1 MAGSERDQATGM
13 PHVVVVGGGIAGL
26 STAFHLRN
34 EPVRVTVLEGADRL
48 GGKLKV
54 SEVAGVAVDEG
65 AESLYA
71 NRRRTTGLI
80 KDAGLGERI
89 MSAGVTA
96 SAIWTRGGIR
106 HQPDRQFMGVPCDMD
121 DLARSGVLSEEGVE
135 RARQDLSLPSFDRD
149 GDVSVADYVGSR
161 FGKEVVDRLVDPFL
175 AGVFSGRA
183 EELSFEATL
192 TPLAKASRRHA
203 SLADAAGA
211 LVPVLAPGEKPPP
224 VSVATLEGGFGSL
237 PEAVVRE
244 TLAAAPGTVFR
255 TDAPARA
262 LERTADGW
270 RITVGPAGAPEL
282 IEADAVVIATPAGP
296 AGSLLAG
303 VPTAGGAVEALS
315 EMRYASVAV
324 VTLAYPKAAF
334 PGGGLS
340 GRGYSAYRV
349 PAVEGKL
356 VKEVA
361 FTTVKWPHLAGEVEI
376 VRCFLGR
383 VGEDR
388 VLVRDDA
395 SLVAVAAAEL
405 AEATGVTGV
414 PVESRVSR
422 WQDALPQYAV
432 GHLDR
437 VNRIR
442 ESVAALPGLAVC
454 GALYDGVGVG
464 VCMATARKAAD
475 EVLSWL
481 AKRGDAA
488 RPVTASV

>member
-475 EVLSWL
+475 EVLSWQ
-481 AKRGDAA
+481 AKGGDAA

>member
-89 MSAGVTA
+89 MPAGVTA

-237 PEAVVRE
+237 PESVVRE

-475 EVLSWL
+475 EVLSWQ
-481 AKRGDAA
+481 AKGGDAA

>member
-89 MSAGVTA
+89 MPAGVTA

-237 PEAVVRE
+237 PESVVRE

-475 EVLSWL
+475 EVLSWQ

-488 RPVTASV
+488 RPVTASA

>member
-475 EVLSWL
+475 EVLSWQ

-488 RPVTASV
+488 RPVTASA

>member
-1 MAGSERDQATGM
+1 MAGSERDQATGT

-26 STAFHLRN
+26 SAAFHLRN

-71 NRRRTTGLI
+71 NRRKTTGLI
-80 KDAGLGERI
+80 KDAGLGDRI

-96 SAIWTRGGIR
+96 SAIWSRGEIR
-106 HQPDRQFMGVPCDMD
+106 HQPDRQFMGVPCDLD

-135 RARQDLSLPSFDRD
+135 RARQDLFLPPFDRQ
-149 GDVSVADYVGSR
+149 GDVSVAEFVGGR
-161 FGKEVVDRLVDPFL
+161 FGREVVDRLVEPFL

-183 EELSFEATL
+183 EDLSFEATL
-192 TPLAKASRRHA
+192 TPLAKASRHQA

-224 VSVATLEGGFGSL
+224 VSVATLDGGFGSL
-237 PEAVVRE
+237 PAAVVEE
-244 TLAAAPGTVFR
+244 TLKAAPDTVFR
-255 TDAPARA
+255 TDAPVRELARSA
-262 LERTADGW
+262 GGW
-270 RITVGPAGAPEL
+270 RLTVGSAGAPEL

-296 AGSLLAG
+296 TSGLLAG
-303 VPTAGGAVEALS
+303 VPGTGAAVAALD
-315 EMRYASVAV
+315 EVRYASVAV

-340 GRGYSAYRV
+340 GRGYAAYRV

-356 VKEVA
+356 VKEVT

-383 VGEDR
+383 FGEER
-388 VLVRDDA
+388 ILGRDDA

-422 WQDALPQYAV
+422 WQDALPQYTV

-442 ESVAALPGLAVC
+442 ESVATQPGLSVC

-481 AKRGDAA
+481 AKKDGAA
-488 RPVTASV
+488 TSVAAGV

>member
-1 MAGSERDQATGM
+1 MAGSERDQAKGT

-26 STAFHLRN
+26 SAAFHLRN
-34 EPVRVTVLEGADRL
+34 EPVRVTVLEGTERL

-71 NRRRTTGLI
+71 NRRKTTGLI
-80 KDAGLGERI
+80 KDAGLGDRI

-106 HQPDRQFMGVPCDMD
+106 HQPARQFMGVPCDMD

-237 PEAVVRE
+237 PEAIVRE

-262 LERTADGW
+262 LERTSDGW
-270 RITVGPAGAPEL
+270 RITVGPAGAPES

-303 VPTAGGAVEALS
+303 VPTAGEAVQALS

-356 VKEVA
+356 VKEVT

-383 VGEDR
+383 AGEDR

-414 PVESRVSR
+414 PVDSRVSR

-432 GHLDR
+432 GHPER
-437 VNRIR
+437 VNRVR

-464 VCMATARKAAD
+464 VCMATARRAAD
-475 EVLSWL
+475 EVLSWQ

>member
-475 EVLSWL
+475 EVLSWQ